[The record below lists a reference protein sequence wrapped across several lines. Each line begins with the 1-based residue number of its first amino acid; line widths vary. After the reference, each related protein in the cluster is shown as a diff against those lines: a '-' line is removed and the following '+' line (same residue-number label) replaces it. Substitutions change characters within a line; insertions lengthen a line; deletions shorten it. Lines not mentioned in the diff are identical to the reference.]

1 MRKLVFLLTIL
12 MMMVIASCG
21 SKNKTNKFDDLQKT
35 ISSERTTQ
43 DKKILDLFFIKK
55 DSALINTTIF
65 YSDTIQYKGK
75 NCFLF
80 FTKTIPAD
88 KQYVSALLT
97 SSLDVQIYDVN
108 SYELV
113 YQKQFTQAGNFGGD
127 PVYSILKFDSGN
139 IGLVLEKGNTQMGIT
154 TGFIDIYK
162 FVDNDFRQVLD
173 LENAFFDNS
182 GYVGNDT
189 CALKLTKTLINI
201 ITESGDRLE
210 ITKRIEK
217 YDENLKRVI
226 VTDTI
231 EVFSYDKK
239 MDWYKK

>member
-1 MRKLVFLLTIL
+1 MRKLMFLLTIL

-35 ISSERTTQ
+35 ISSERTTK
-43 DKKILDLFFIKK
+43 DKKLLDLFFIKE

-97 SSLDVQIYDVN
+97 SALDVQIYDVD

-127 PVYSILKFDSGN
+127 PIYSILKFGPDN
-139 IGLVLEKGNTQMGIT
+139 IGLVIEKGNTQMGIT
-154 TGFIDIYK
+154 TGFIDIFK
-162 FVDNDFRQVLD
+162 FIDNEFRQVLK

-189 CALKLTKTLINI
+189 CALKTTKTSINI
-201 ITESGDRLE
+201 TSESGDRLE
-210 ITKRIEK
+210 IIKRIEK

-226 VTDTI
+226 FSDTS
-231 EVFSYDKK
+231 EFFSFDKK

>member
-1 MRKLVFLLTIL
+1 MFLLTIL

-35 ISSERTTQ
+35 ISSERTTK
-43 DKKILDLFFIKK
+43 DKKLLDLFFIKE

-97 SSLDVQIYDVN
+97 SALDVQIYDVD

-127 PVYSILKFDSGN
+127 PIYSILKFGPDN
-139 IGLVLEKGNTQMGIT
+139 IGLVIEKGNTQMGIT
-154 TGFIDIYK
+154 TGFIDIFK
-162 FVDNDFRQVLD
+162 FIDNEFRQVLK

-189 CALKLTKTLINI
+189 CALKTTKTSINI
-201 ITESGDRLE
+201 TSESGDRLE
-210 ITKRIEK
+210 IIKRIEK

-226 VTDTI
+226 FSDTS
-231 EVFSYDKK
+231 EFFSFDKK